1 MIDNFRGLMG
11 FLSNF
16 APCRMEIDGITYPTL
31 EHAFQAA
38 KVSDP
43 DIKRKIAGIQNPGLA
58 KRYGRE
64 HIKISPEWGASRIE
78 VMESL
83 LRIKFSKQGFKDS
96 LLATGDEELQEGNS
110 WGDKFWGTVNGVGAN
125 NLGILLMKLREE
137 YRNELRSESK

>member
-1 MIDNFRGLMG
+1 MIDNFRGLMA

-16 APCRMEIDGITYPTL
+16 APCRMEVDGISYPTL

-38 KVSDP
+38 KTN
-43 DIKRKIAGIQNPGLA
+43 DIEQKRKIAGIQNPGLA

-64 HIKISPEWGASRIE
+64 HIKITPEWGATRIQ
-78 VMESL
+78 VMEDL
-83 LRIKFSKQGFKDS
+83 LRIKFAKQGFKDS

-137 YRNELRSESK
+137 YKNELCNKSA